1 MENIQNSPYK
11 DVRPIFN
18 SRYWTTPPYEGIY
31 FNDFIFHGLRPN
43 ILDRVIINDMSGS
56 SLHFKR
62 FVSLSLKIL
71 DNNVQAEL
79 INFEVDVEEG
89 NIEEEENE
97 FSDDSDLDS
106 LSSFIDNE
114 ETDNE
119 VNFYRT
125 FNNVETGIEETLKAE
140 YEKGLEDIGNFD
152 DISNLCESSEDE
164 AEIDNFDTSA
174 EKVKIFVKV
183 CYRNLIPM
191 RKPNIIIL

>member
-1 MENIQNSPYK
+1 MAQ
-11 DVRPIFN
+11 
-18 SRYWTTPPYEGIY
+18 
-31 FNDFIFHGLRPN
+31 FI
-43 ILDRVIINDMSGS
+43 D
-56 SLHFKR
+56 
-62 FVSLSLKIL
+62 
-71 DNNVQAEL
+71 
-79 INFEVDVEEG
+79 FEVGVEED
-89 NIEEEENE
+89 IKEDDEV
-97 FSDDSDLDS
+97 SDDSDLDS

-191 RKPNIIIL
+191 RKTNIIIL

>member
-1 MENIQNSPYK
+1 MAQ
-11 DVRPIFN
+11 
-18 SRYWTTPPYEGIY
+18 
-31 FNDFIFHGLRPN
+31 FI
-43 ILDRVIINDMSGS
+43 D
-56 SLHFKR
+56 
-62 FVSLSLKIL
+62 
-71 DNNVQAEL
+71 
-79 INFEVDVEEG
+79 FEVGVEED
-89 NIEEEENE
+89 IKEDDEV
-97 FSDDSDLDS
+97 SDDSDLDS

-114 ETDNE
+114 ETDKE

>member
-1 MENIQNSPYK
+1 MAQ
-11 DVRPIFN
+11 
-18 SRYWTTPPYEGIY
+18 
-31 FNDFIFHGLRPN
+31 FI
-43 ILDRVIINDMSGS
+43 D
-56 SLHFKR
+56 
-62 FVSLSLKIL
+62 
-71 DNNVQAEL
+71 
-79 INFEVDVEEG
+79 FEVGVEED
-89 NIEEEENE
+89 IKEDDEV
-97 FSDDSDLDS
+97 SDDSDLDS

-119 VNFYRT
+119 VNFYCT

>member
-1 MENIQNSPYK
+1 MVQ
-11 DVRPIFN
+11 
-18 SRYWTTPPYEGIY
+18 
-31 FNDFIFHGLRPN
+31 FI
-43 ILDRVIINDMSGS
+43 D
-56 SLHFKR
+56 
-62 FVSLSLKIL
+62 
-71 DNNVQAEL
+71 
-79 INFEVDVEEG
+79 FEVGVEED
-89 NIEEEENE
+89 IKEDDEV
-97 FSDDSDLDS
+97 SDDSDLDS

-191 RKPNIIIL
+191 RKDSKKKIKQI

>member
-1 MENIQNSPYK
+1 MAQ
-11 DVRPIFN
+11 
-18 SRYWTTPPYEGIY
+18 
-31 FNDFIFHGLRPN
+31 FI
-43 ILDRVIINDMSGS
+43 D
-56 SLHFKR
+56 
-62 FVSLSLKIL
+62 
-71 DNNVQAEL
+71 
-79 INFEVDVEEG
+79 FEVGVEED
-89 NIEEEENE
+89 IKEDDEV
-97 FSDDSDLDS
+97 SDDSDLDS

-114 ETDNE
+114 ETDND

>member
-1 MENIQNSPYK
+1 MAQ
-11 DVRPIFN
+11 
-18 SRYWTTPPYEGIY
+18 
-31 FNDFIFHGLRPN
+31 FI
-43 ILDRVIINDMSGS
+43 D
-56 SLHFKR
+56 
-62 FVSLSLKIL
+62 
-71 DNNVQAEL
+71 
-79 INFEVDVEEG
+79 FEVGVEED
-89 NIEEEENE
+89 IKEDDEV
-97 FSDDSDLDS
+97 SDDSDLDS

-183 CYRNLIPM
+183 CYRNLILM
-191 RKPNIIIL
+191 RKDSKKKIKQIFMIKMNLKKSFMKN

>member
-1 MENIQNSPYK
+1 MVQ
-11 DVRPIFN
+11 
-18 SRYWTTPPYEGIY
+18 
-31 FNDFIFHGLRPN
+31 FI
-43 ILDRVIINDMSGS
+43 D
-56 SLHFKR
+56 
-62 FVSLSLKIL
+62 
-71 DNNVQAEL
+71 
-79 INFEVDVEEG
+79 FEVGVEEY
-89 NIEEEENE
+89 IKEDDEV
-97 FSDDSDLDS
+97 SDDSDLDS

-114 ETDNE
+114 ETDND

-191 RKPNIIIL
+191 RKDSKKKIKQIFMIKMNLKKSFMKN

>member
-1 MENIQNSPYK
+1 MVQ
-11 DVRPIFN
+11 
-18 SRYWTTPPYEGIY
+18 
-31 FNDFIFHGLRPN
+31 FI
-43 ILDRVIINDMSGS
+43 D
-56 SLHFKR
+56 
-62 FVSLSLKIL
+62 
-71 DNNVQAEL
+71 
-79 INFEVDVEEG
+79 FEVGVEED
-89 NIEEEENE
+89 IKEDDEV
-97 FSDDSDLDS
+97 SDDSDLDS

-191 RKPNIIIL
+191 RKDSKKKIKQIFMIKMNLKKSFMKN

>member
-1 MENIQNSPYK
+1 MAQFI
-11 DVRPIFN
+11 
-18 SRYWTTPPYEGIY
+18 
-31 FNDFIFHGLRPN
+31 DFVVG
-43 ILDRVIINDMSGS
+43 
-56 SLHFKR
+56 
-62 FVSLSLKIL
+62 
-71 DNNVQAEL
+71 
-79 INFEVDVEEG
+79 VEED
-89 NIEEEENE
+89 IKEDDEV
-97 FSDDSDLDS
+97 SDDSDLDS

-191 RKPNIIIL
+191 RKTNIIIL

>member
-1 MENIQNSPYK
+1 MVQ
-11 DVRPIFN
+11 
-18 SRYWTTPPYEGIY
+18 
-31 FNDFIFHGLRPN
+31 FI
-43 ILDRVIINDMSGS
+43 D
-56 SLHFKR
+56 
-62 FVSLSLKIL
+62 
-71 DNNVQAEL
+71 
-79 INFEVDVEEG
+79 FEVGVEED
-89 NIEEEENE
+89 IKEDDEV
-97 FSDDSDLDS
+97 SDDSDLDS

-119 VNFYRT
+119 VNFYCT

-191 RKPNIIIL
+191 RKDSKKKIKQIFMIKMNLKKSFMKN

>member
-1 MENIQNSPYK
+1 MAQ
-11 DVRPIFN
+11 
-18 SRYWTTPPYEGIY
+18 
-31 FNDFIFHGLRPN
+31 FI
-43 ILDRVIINDMSGS
+43 D
-56 SLHFKR
+56 
-62 FVSLSLKIL
+62 
-71 DNNVQAEL
+71 
-79 INFEVDVEEG
+79 FEVGVEED
-89 NIEEEENE
+89 IKEDDEV
-97 FSDDSDLDS
+97 SDDSDLDS

-119 VNFYRT
+119 VNFYCT

-191 RKPNIIIL
+191 RKDSKKKIKQIFMIKMNLKKSFMKN

>member
-1 MENIQNSPYK
+1 MAQ
-11 DVRPIFN
+11 
-18 SRYWTTPPYEGIY
+18 
-31 FNDFIFHGLRPN
+31 FI
-43 ILDRVIINDMSGS
+43 D
-56 SLHFKR
+56 
-62 FVSLSLKIL
+62 
-71 DNNVQAEL
+71 
-79 INFEVDVEEG
+79 FEVGVEED
-89 NIEEEENE
+89 IKEDDEV
-97 FSDDSDLDS
+97 SDDSDLDS

-114 ETDNE
+114 ETDND

-125 FNNVETGIEETLKAE
+125 FNNVETGIEEKLKAE

-183 CYRNLIPM
+183 CYRNLIPT

>member
-1 MENIQNSPYK
+1 MAQ
-11 DVRPIFN
+11 
-18 SRYWTTPPYEGIY
+18 
-31 FNDFIFHGLRPN
+31 FI
-43 ILDRVIINDMSGS
+43 D
-56 SLHFKR
+56 
-62 FVSLSLKIL
+62 
-71 DNNVQAEL
+71 
-79 INFEVDVEEG
+79 FEVGVEED
-89 NIEEEENE
+89 IKEDDEV
-97 FSDDSDLDS
+97 SDDSDLDS

>member
-1 MENIQNSPYK
+1 MAQCI
-11 DVRPIFN
+11 D
-18 SRYWTTPPYEGIY
+18 
-31 FNDFIFHGLRPN
+31 
-43 ILDRVIINDMSGS
+43 
-56 SLHFKR
+56 
-62 FVSLSLKIL
+62 
-71 DNNVQAEL
+71 
-79 INFEVDVEEG
+79 FEVGVEED
-89 NIEEEENE
+89 IKEDDEV
-97 FSDDSDLDS
+97 SDDSDLDS

-152 DISNLCESSEDE
+152 EISNLCESSEDE
-164 AEIDNFDTSA
+164 AEIDHFDTSA

-191 RKPNIIIL
+191 RKDSKKKIKQIFMIKMNLKKSFMKN

>member
-1 MENIQNSPYK
+1 MAQ
-11 DVRPIFN
+11 
-18 SRYWTTPPYEGIY
+18 
-31 FNDFIFHGLRPN
+31 FI
-43 ILDRVIINDMSGS
+43 D
-56 SLHFKR
+56 
-62 FVSLSLKIL
+62 
-71 DNNVQAEL
+71 
-79 INFEVDVEEG
+79 FEVGVEED
-89 NIEEEENE
+89 IKEDDEV
-97 FSDDSDLDS
+97 SDDSDLDS

-191 RKPNIIIL
+191 RKDSKKKIKQIFMMKMNLKKSFMKN

>member
-1 MENIQNSPYK
+1 MAQ
-11 DVRPIFN
+11 
-18 SRYWTTPPYEGIY
+18 
-31 FNDFIFHGLRPN
+31 FI
-43 ILDRVIINDMSGS
+43 D
-56 SLHFKR
+56 
-62 FVSLSLKIL
+62 
-71 DNNVQAEL
+71 
-79 INFEVDVEEG
+79 FEVGVEED
-89 NIEEEENE
+89 IKEDEEV
-97 FSDDSDLDS
+97 SDDSDLDS

-191 RKPNIIIL
+191 RKDSKKKIKQIFMIKMNLKKSFMKN

>member
-1 MENIQNSPYK
+1 MTQCI
-11 DVRPIFN
+11 D
-18 SRYWTTPPYEGIY
+18 
-31 FNDFIFHGLRPN
+31 
-43 ILDRVIINDMSGS
+43 
-56 SLHFKR
+56 
-62 FVSLSLKIL
+62 
-71 DNNVQAEL
+71 
-79 INFEVDVEEG
+79 FEVGVEED
-89 NIEEEENE
+89 IKEDDEV
-97 FSDDSDLDS
+97 SDDSDLDS
-106 LSSFIDNE
+106 PSSFIDNE

-152 DISNLCESSEDE
+152 EISNLCESSEDE

>member
-1 MENIQNSPYK
+1 MVQ
-11 DVRPIFN
+11 
-18 SRYWTTPPYEGIY
+18 
-31 FNDFIFHGLRPN
+31 FI
-43 ILDRVIINDMSGS
+43 D
-56 SLHFKR
+56 
-62 FVSLSLKIL
+62 
-71 DNNVQAEL
+71 
-79 INFEVDVEEG
+79 FEVGVEEY
-89 NIEEEENE
+89 IKEDDEV
-97 FSDDSDLDS
+97 SDDSDLDS

-191 RKPNIIIL
+191 RKDSKKKIKQIFMIKMNLKKSFMKN

>member
-1 MENIQNSPYK
+1 MVQ
-11 DVRPIFN
+11 
-18 SRYWTTPPYEGIY
+18 
-31 FNDFIFHGLRPN
+31 FI
-43 ILDRVIINDMSGS
+43 D
-56 SLHFKR
+56 
-62 FVSLSLKIL
+62 
-71 DNNVQAEL
+71 
-79 INFEVDVEEG
+79 FEVGVEED
-89 NIEEEENE
+89 IKEDDEV
-97 FSDDSDLDS
+97 SDDSDLDS

-119 VNFYRT
+119 VNFYCT

-183 CYRNLIPM
+183 CYRNLILM
-191 RKPNIIIL
+191 RKDSKKKIKQIFMIKMNLKKSFMKN

>member
-1 MENIQNSPYK
+1 MAQ
-11 DVRPIFN
+11 
-18 SRYWTTPPYEGIY
+18 
-31 FNDFIFHGLRPN
+31 FI
-43 ILDRVIINDMSGS
+43 D
-56 SLHFKR
+56 
-62 FVSLSLKIL
+62 
-71 DNNVQAEL
+71 
-79 INFEVDVEEG
+79 FEVGVEED
-89 NIEEEENE
+89 IKEDDEV
-97 FSDDSDLDS
+97 SDDSDLDS

-114 ETDNE
+114 ETDND

-125 FNNVETGIEETLKAE
+125 FNNVETGIEEKLKAE

>member
-1 MENIQNSPYK
+1 MAQ
-11 DVRPIFN
+11 
-18 SRYWTTPPYEGIY
+18 
-31 FNDFIFHGLRPN
+31 FI
-43 ILDRVIINDMSGS
+43 D
-56 SLHFKR
+56 
-62 FVSLSLKIL
+62 
-71 DNNVQAEL
+71 
-79 INFEVDVEEG
+79 FEVGVEED
-89 NIEEEENE
+89 IKEDDEV
-97 FSDDSDLDS
+97 SDDSDLDS

-191 RKPNIIIL
+191 RKDSKKKIKQIFMIKMNLKKSFMKN

>member
-1 MENIQNSPYK
+1 MAQCI
-11 DVRPIFN
+11 D
-18 SRYWTTPPYEGIY
+18 
-31 FNDFIFHGLRPN
+31 
-43 ILDRVIINDMSGS
+43 
-56 SLHFKR
+56 
-62 FVSLSLKIL
+62 
-71 DNNVQAEL
+71 
-79 INFEVDVEEG
+79 FEVGVEED
-89 NIEEEENE
+89 IKEDDEV
-97 FSDDSDLDS
+97 SDDSDLDS

-152 DISNLCESSEDE
+152 EISNLCESSEDE
-164 AEIDNFDTSA
+164 AEIDHFDTSA

>member
-1 MENIQNSPYK
+1 MAQFI
-11 DVRPIFN
+11 
-18 SRYWTTPPYEGIY
+18 
-31 FNDFIFHGLRPN
+31 DFVVG
-43 ILDRVIINDMSGS
+43 
-56 SLHFKR
+56 
-62 FVSLSLKIL
+62 
-71 DNNVQAEL
+71 
-79 INFEVDVEEG
+79 VEED
-89 NIEEEENE
+89 IKEDDEV
-97 FSDDSDLDS
+97 SDDSDLDS

-191 RKPNIIIL
+191 RKDSKKKIKQIFMIKMNLKKSFMKN

>member
-1 MENIQNSPYK
+1 MAQ
-11 DVRPIFN
+11 
-18 SRYWTTPPYEGIY
+18 
-31 FNDFIFHGLRPN
+31 FI
-43 ILDRVIINDMSGS
+43 D
-56 SLHFKR
+56 
-62 FVSLSLKIL
+62 
-71 DNNVQAEL
+71 
-79 INFEVDVEEG
+79 FEVGVEED
-89 NIEEEENE
+89 IKEDDEV
-97 FSDDSDLDS
+97 SDDSDLDS

-119 VNFYRT
+119 VNFYCT

-183 CYRNLIPM
+183 CYRNLILM
-191 RKPNIIIL
+191 RKDSKKKIKQIFMIKMNLKKSFMKN

>member
-1 MENIQNSPYK
+1 MVQ
-11 DVRPIFN
+11 
-18 SRYWTTPPYEGIY
+18 
-31 FNDFIFHGLRPN
+31 FI
-43 ILDRVIINDMSGS
+43 D
-56 SLHFKR
+56 
-62 FVSLSLKIL
+62 
-71 DNNVQAEL
+71 
-79 INFEVDVEEG
+79 FEVGVEED
-89 NIEEEENE
+89 IKEDDEV
-97 FSDDSDLDS
+97 SDDSDLDS

-191 RKPNIIIL
+191 RKDSKKKIKHIYDKNELKKVIYEKLIDQLDEKNMNLYLIYKNLTMTVI

>member
-1 MENIQNSPYK
+1 MVQ
-11 DVRPIFN
+11 
-18 SRYWTTPPYEGIY
+18 
-31 FNDFIFHGLRPN
+31 FI
-43 ILDRVIINDMSGS
+43 D
-56 SLHFKR
+56 
-62 FVSLSLKIL
+62 
-71 DNNVQAEL
+71 
-79 INFEVDVEEG
+79 FEVGVEED
-89 NIEEEENE
+89 IKEDDEV
-97 FSDDSDLDS
+97 SDDSDLDS

-183 CYRNLIPM
+183 CYRNLILM
-191 RKPNIIIL
+191 RKDSKKKIKQIFMIKMNLKKSFMKN